1 MPTYKFNEDE
11 VLRQLTKYIDST
23 YSEHYTNKN
32 NNVQALDVYQARGTL
47 TNTAIDNA
55 IKYLMRYGKKEG
67 LNRKDLLKSLHYI
80 VIALGNEL
88 LIEDAVI
95 EYVPEIAHAKVEIL
109 HGVQYQLIVTF
120 TNGTQVKIDML
131 KTLKEPQYEYLWG
144 DKFASTF
151 GFSPY
156 IVQWDDYWLEY
167 TAEELF
173 IMGEEYVYDTK

>member
-1 MPTYKFNEDE
+1 
-11 VLRQLTKYIDST
+11 
-23 YSEHYTNKN
+23 
-32 NNVQALDVYQARGTL
+32 
-47 TNTAIDNA
+47 
-55 IKYLMRYGKKEG
+55 
-67 LNRKDLLKSLHYI
+67 

-109 HGVQYQLIVTF
+109 HGVQYQLLVTF